1 MVSDEKRFGNNFF
14 TGVTQA
20 SEGVFITL
28 PRKKA
33 LYSCES
39 VRSIL
44 SELDMGSLS
53 IFQDEATI
61 SADNSSSCANGKQY
75 KSHWRAKFAD
85 KIRQAKNFPEG
96 DATRLWKRLAV
107 AVETPQPRS
116 NGVQFLDVYMK
127 SDGDSHTPSPSSPA
141 NDCYISPLSIARDR
155 G

>member
-61 SADNSSSCANGKQY
+61 SADNSSSCTNGIRY
-75 KSHWRAKFAD
+75 KAHWCAKFAD
-85 KIRQAKNFPEG
+85 KYASPRNSP
-96 DATRLWKRLAV
+96 R
-107 AVETPQPRS
+107 ETQPAS
-116 NGVQFLDVYMK
+116 GKD
-127 SDGDSHTPSPSSPA
+127 
-141 NDCYISPLSIARDR
+141 
-155 G
+155 